1 MRTMLYRF
9 FLAPLMIIFMGLAVL
24 AAPVAA
30 NAQDDAVYTAKGV
43 QVDVNGNSALDAR
56 KKAFAEARRKAYGMI
71 ADKLLSAE
79 QRPNLVIP
87 DDKVL
92 ASLVRDFE
100 IVNEK
105 MTTKRYAGT
114 LDIRF
119 NPAAVKR
126 TIEIADA
133 PQTEGTQTQLT
144 STADAFTETEATQE
158 TASASPA
165 EDGVYSPKQK
175 TVVTEK
181 PKVVKA
187 AAPQGSVLVLP
198 WYGPIGRQTLWGDDN
213 PWRAA
218 WERDPSLSR
227 DKSMPIVL
235 PVGDVED
242 VRDYSPPQ
250 PLSRRGN
257 IDALMKRYGASQAVL
272 ALAEK
277 SSGGGLLI
285 SLYQYQN
292 GAPIP
297 MGRFGMNADASDEAL
312 KVAVGKAVASLKTLP
327 EMQGQTAAAMPV
339 AHDPQAA
346 AKTAPA
352 MPSGG
357 QYRTLARFSGLQQW
371 VAMRQAL
378 GRVEGVTGLNV
389 RAISPSQASV
399 DFVYEGDVTMLMAA
413 LSRFNLQLQPA
424 PEGISTGD
432 RPAQYTLGFTRGY

>member
-9 FLAPLMIIFMGLAVL
+9 FLASLMIIFLGGASH
-24 AAPVAA
+24 PVS
-30 NAQDDAVYTAKGV
+30 AQDDGIYNVKGV

-114 LDIRF
+114 LHIRF

-126 TIEIADA
+126 TIEVADA
-133 PQTEGTQTQLT
+133 PVAEKSEITQ
-144 STADAFTETEATQE
+144 TADAFSDPVASEAQNTQTSAE
-158 TASASPA
+158 TA
-165 EDGVYSPKQK
+165 EEGIYSPRKKAVVPEKAK
-175 TVVTEK
+175 TLQAT
-181 PKVVKA
+181 A
-187 AAPQGSVLVLP
+187 AQGSVLVLP
-198 WYGPIGRQTLWGDDN
+198 WYGPVGRQTLWGDNN

-218 WERDPSLSR
+218 WETNPALSR

-235 PVGDVED
+235 PVGDVDD

-257 IDALMKRYGASQAVL
+257 IDALMKRYGASQVVL

-277 SSGGGLLI
+277 SSGGGLLV
-285 SLYQYQN
+285 SLYQFQN

-297 MGRFGMNADASDEAL
+297 MGRFGMDASDNQNAL
-312 KVAVGKAVASLKTLP
+312 AEAVGKAVASLKGLP
-327 EMQGQTAAAMPV
+327 EMQQQKASAMPV
-339 AHDPQAA
+339 AHAPQQ
-346 AKTAPA
+346 A
-352 MPSGG
+352 MPTPTGG

-378 GRVEGVTGLNV
+378 ARVEGVTGLNV
-389 RAISPSQASV
+389 RAISPSQASI
-399 DFVYEGDVTMLMAA
+399 DFVYGGDNSMLMAA
-413 LSRFNLQLQPA
+413 LARHGLQLAPA

-432 RPAQYTLGFTRGY
+432 RPAQYTLGFVRGY

>member
-9 FLAPLMIIFMGLAVL
+9 FLASLMIIFLGGAF
-24 AAPVAA
+24 APAR
-30 NAQDDAVYTAKGV
+30 AQDDGIYSVKGV

-56 KKAFAEARRKAYGMI
+56 KKAFIEARRKAYGMI
-71 ADKLLSAE
+71 ADKLLSPD
-79 QRPNLVIP
+79 QRPNLVMP

-126 TIEIADA
+126 TIEVADA
-133 PQTEGTQTQLT
+133 PAAQKSDITQ
-144 STADAFTETEATQE
+144 TADAFEETNK
-158 TASASPA
+158 PA
-165 EDGVYSPKQK
+165 AQNAQSEEGIYSPKKK
-175 TVVTEK
+175 TVIPETAK
-181 PKVVKA
+181 ATPVVA
-187 AAPQGSVLVLP
+187 VAQGSILVLP
-198 WYGPIGRQTLWGDDN
+198 WYGPIGRQTLWGDNN

-218 WERDPSLSR
+218 WESAPSLMR
-227 DKSMPIVL
+227 DKSQAIVL
-235 PVGDVED
+235 PVGDVDD

-250 PLSRRGN
+250 PLSRRGD

-277 SSGGGLLI
+277 SSGGGLLV
-285 SLYQYQN
+285 SLYQFQN

-297 MGRFGMNADASDEAL
+297 MGRFGMDAGANQNALAN
-312 KVAVGKAVASLKTLP
+312 AVSKAVASLKGMT
-327 EMQGQTAAAMPV
+327 ETQTQKATAMPV
-339 AHDPQAA
+339 AHAPQQAIP
-346 AKTAPA
+346 APT
-352 MPSGG
+352 GG

-378 GRVEGVTGLNV
+378 ARVEGVTGLNV
-389 RAISPSQASV
+389 RAISPSQASI
-399 DFVYEGDVTMLMAA
+399 DFVYGGDNTMLMAA
-413 LSRFNLQLQPA
+413 LARHGLQLEPA

-432 RPAQYTLGFTRGY
+432 RPAQYTLGFMRGY